1 MCVFPLVVNARG
13 HFVLCISTFPPHN
26 FPLISSH
33 LISSHLSIYLSLS
46 LSPSFLTPSPF
57 LLPSL
62 NILAPT
68 PLSTTSNNL
77 SNASFLLP
85 PTSGPISSV
94 CAPPFAKLYTAQT
107 YVVVADGGLGWR
119 PRRTV
124 GCLEGGERRCHD
136 DAGGLV
142 RVFEGGGKDCKYFL

>member
-1 MCVFPLVVNARG
+1 MGTLYYVYLPS
-13 HFVLCISTFPPHN
+13 HHITSP
-26 FPLISSH
+26 SSH
-33 LISSHLSIYLSLS
+33 LISSHLIYPFTSPS
-46 LSPSFLTPSPF
+46 PYPPPSFLTPSPF

>member
-1 MCVFPLVVNARG
+1 MNARG

-33 LISSHLSIYLSLS
+33 VSIYLSLS
-46 LSPSFLTPSPF
+46 LSPSPF

-124 GCLEGGERRCHD
+124 GCLEGGERCHD